1 MDTFSMR
8 QYANEKIHA
17 ARKQA
22 DAARLV
28 HEAREERTAR
38 TVHTPA
44 PDKRLSSLMKT
55 AAMAAMQ
62 VKATVQA
69 RYARA
74 NSQGREFMK
83 RNTGI

>member
-28 HEAREERTAR
+28 QEASKERTAR
-38 TVHTPA
+38 TVHSLA
-44 PDKRLSSLMKT
+44 LDKHLGNLLKT
-55 AAMAAMQ
+55 VTLAAIHT
-62 VKATVQA
+62 KATVQT
-69 RYARA
+69 RCTRA
-74 NSQGREFMK
+74 NSYR
-83 RNTGI
+83 R

>member
-28 HEAREERTAR
+28 HEAGEERTAR
-38 TVHTPA
+38 TVYALA
-44 PDKRLSSLMKT
+44 PDKHLGNLLKT
-55 AAMAAMQ
+55 ATIAAIHA
-62 VKATVQA
+62 KATIQA
-69 RYARA
+69 RCTRA

-83 RNTGI
+83 RNSGI